1 MGMGYDEQ
9 TAALQI
15 ARLRKEL
22 AASEERVVSLER
34 LVASLEQQLSE
45 ALGAL
50 AESQRVAARQA
61 APFRRDEKQKVPDGE
76 KKKPGRKPG
85 HRGAY
90 RPIPEVVDQEIESP
104 LPCCPHCQGEVADR
118 APLVQYIEEIP
129 PLRPVV
135 TRLVT
140 WTANCPNCGEIRSTH
155 PLQTSTAGGA
165 AATQLGPRALAIGV
179 LLNKQLGVTMRKTC
193 QALRK
198 LLGLSITPG
207 GLSQALDRV
216 AGKVETDF
224 DELLKTIRT
233 SDVVYA
239 DETSWWV
246 GEPGWWLWTFTTPAV
261 TLYRVEKSRASEVAK
276 ETLGES
282 FDGMLVS
289 DCLNIYD
296 SLTCRKHKCIAHHQR
311 AIAQARDRPD
321 TEDASYLQQW
331 KLLFKAVT
339 ALWKARPAMSEEAF
353 AEERARME
361 ATVDRLLNQ
370 SVTQAGDIAVQNRLL
385 KQWPHLLGCLEEPAA
400 EPTNN
405 RAERSLRP
413 AVIARK
419 LSCGNRTERGR
430 RTWEV
435 LASLA
440 ATCDQNADDLL
451 NWLAPKLTLAMQ
463 PG

>member
-1 MGMGYDEQ
+1 MAYDEQ
-9 TAALQI
+9 SAAFEI

-22 AASEERVVSLER
+22 SAAQERIGVLEGQ
-34 LVASLEQQLSE
+34 LASLEQQLSA
-45 ALGAL
+45 ALAAL
-50 AESQRVAARQA
+50 AEAQRTAARQA
-61 APFRRDEKQKVPDGE
+61 APYRRDENKKVPKGE
-76 KKKPGRKPG
+76 KTRPGRKPG

-90 RPIPEVVDQEIESP
+90 RQIPEFVDQEIESP
-104 LPCCPHCQGEVADR
+104 LPCCPHCQGEVSDR

-140 WTANCPNCGEIRSTH
+140 WAANCPTCGEVRSAH

-165 AATQLGPRALAIGV
+165 AAVQLGPRALAIGV

-193 QALRK
+193 QTLRK
-198 LLGLSITPG
+198 LLGLSLSPG
-207 GLSQALDRV
+207 GLSQALDRA
-216 AGKVETDF
+216 AGKVETDY
-224 DELLKTIRT
+224 DELLRTIRA

-246 GEPGWWLWTFTTPAV
+246 GEPGWWLWTFTTPTA
-261 TLYRVEKSRASEVAK
+261 TLYRVEKSRASEIAK
-276 ETLGES
+276 ETLGEA

-289 DCLNIYD
+289 DCLNVYD

-311 AIAQARDRPD
+311 AVAHARDRPD
-321 TEDASYLQQW
+321 TDDDSYLRQW

-339 ALWKARPAMSEEAF
+339 ALWKARPEMSQVGF
-353 AEERARME
+353 AQEHARIE
-361 ATVDRLLNQ
+361 ATVARLLNQ
-370 SVTQAGDIAVQNRLL
+370 SVTQAGDAAVQNRLL
-385 KQWPHLLGCLEEPAA
+385 KQWPHLLGCLEQPAA

-430 RTWEV
+430 RTWEI

-440 ATCDQNADDLL
+440 ATGQQNADDFVD
-451 NWLAPKLTLAMQ
+451 WLAHKLSLAVL